1 MAQSISAN
9 PPASPSPTPAPS
21 LAPDAR
27 ALLLDD
33 LRFATIAT
41 LNPDGSPQ
49 QAVVWFR
56 VDGDDLVVNSADGRV
71 WPANL
76 RRDPRISLTIEDGY
90 RWLSIAGAVTVVD
103 AIGPAQADIAEMAR
117 RYHADEPERA
127 EAMIRDRFQRQSRVS
142 FRLPLATSKSTYH
155 ED

>member
-1 MAQSISAN
+1 MAPPAPTN
-9 PPASPSPTPAPS
+9 PPATRAPS
-21 LAPDAR
+21 IAPDAR
-27 ALLLDD
+27 ALLLDG

-41 LNPDGSPQ
+41 INPDGSPH

-90 RWLSIAGAVTVVD
+90 RWLAIRGAVTVVD
-103 AIGPAQADIAEMAR
+103 AVGPAQADIAEMAR

-127 EAMIRDRFQRQSRVS
+127 EAMIRDRFERQARVS
-142 FRLPLATSKSTYH
+142 FRLALATSKTYYH

>member
-1 MAQSISAN
+1 MAHNPPAN
-9 PPASPSPTPAPS
+9 PPANAASNRAPS
-21 LAPDAR
+21 VAPDAR
-27 ALLLDD
+27 ELLIDG
-33 LRFATIAT
+33 LRFATVAT
-41 LNPDGSPQ
+41 INPDGSPH

-56 VDGDDLVVNSADGRV
+56 IDADDLVVNSADGRV

-90 RWLSIAGAVTVVD
+90 RWLAIRGTVAVVD
-103 AIGPAQADIAEMAR
+103 AREPAQADIAEMAR

-127 EAMIRDRFQRQSRVS
+127 ETMIRERFERQARVS
-142 FRLPLATSKSTYH
+142 FRLALATSKIYYH